1 MLLYIKT
8 VISLEVNITS
18 NCSQTHW
25 DCRNQQQKLGPGALA
40 LAEPCG
46 RAHAQGCE
54 EVQQEIEAAGEEASG
69 EGAAGH
75 QPIRGSR
82 KERGPW
88 SSPGPLTVTCP

>member
-54 EVQQEIEAAGEEASG
+54 EVHQEIEAAGEEASG